1 MEFIYPSCD
10 SLVYNVCILILYV
23 SNLYFLMY
31 KETSIMTYTPFKIG
45 YDEYYE
51 PYVESS
57 GDKPFRV
64 ILWKKYIIQ
73 GFFETL

>member
-1 MEFIYPSCD
+1 MSLESASAFYPHAALVEEVD
-10 SLVYNVCILILYV
+10 MSLYSYFSPLI
-23 SNLYFLMY
+23 
-31 KETSIMTYTPFKIG
+31 
-45 YDEYYE
+45 
-51 PYVESS
+51 ESS